1 METTKVFKFVV
12 IGAVLFTLIL
22 LVSSYFSIQN
32 TAVAKQENVRA
43 HEKAYNQE
51 FDNMFK
57 KIAQIAQIPDHAL
70 QGAKEAFKEIYTPL
84 IEGRYKDGRND
95 GLMRWIQESNPQFD
109 TKDYYSLYQGLANTI
124 EASRDKLTNKGNEW
138 VTVVQDYNTY
148 IRTVPNS
155 WFLSNSKF
163 PREEAKIIT
172 SSKTEE
178 AVKTGKDDDIDLF
191 NKK

>member
-1 METTKVFKFVV
+1 METTKVFKFVS
-12 IGAVLFTLIL
+12 IGAVIFTAIL
-22 LVSSYFSIQN
+22 LISGYFNIQN
-32 TAVAKQENVRA
+32 TAVAKQENVRS
-43 HEKAYNQE
+43 HETSYNQE

-70 QGAKEAFKEIYTPL
+70 QGAKDAFKEIYTPL
-84 IEGRYKDGRND
+84 VEGRYKDGRND

-109 TKDYYSLYQGLANTI
+109 TKDYYSLYQQLANTI

-138 VTVVQDYNTY
+138 ISVVQDYNTY
-148 IRTVPNS
+148 IKTVPAS
-155 WFLSNSKF
+155 WVLSDSQF

-178 AVKTGKDDDIDLF
+178 AVKTGKDDDINLF
-191 NKK
+191 DKK

>member
-1 METTKVFKFVV
+1 METTKVLKFVG
-12 IGAVLFTLIL
+12 IGAVLFAVIFLI
-22 LVSSYFSIQN
+22 SSYFSIQN
-32 TAVAKQENVRA
+32 TAVNKQENVRA
-43 HEKAYNQE
+43 HEKSYNQE

-70 QGAKEAFKEIYTPL
+70 QGAKDAFKEIYTPL

-95 GLMRWIQESNPQFD
+95 GLMRWVQESNPQFD
-109 TKDYYSLYQGLANTI
+109 TKDYYNLYQQLANTI

-138 VTVVQDYNTY
+138 IAVVQDYNRY
-148 IRTVPNS
+148 IRAEPRS
-155 WFLSNSKF
+155 WFLSENKF
-163 PREEAKIIT
+163 PKEEAKIIT